1 MAIKKLIIIWG
12 FIGTLIIAVCLLGFT
27 RPAGAETMT
36 CKVSAYIINM
46 ELIPLGDVLGHTVG
60 YNHRKGLVFF
70 ENGEVATYTYWGTL
84 DLIKGRGPF
93 KGYSIFTFA
102 DGSLIVKKMQGVIEP
117 GPKGLPLSVNGTGE
131 FMKGTGRFQ
140 GIKGDFKITGKV
152 LTPFS
157 KEKETRSDIYF
168 DVSGSYTLSP
178 K

>member
-1 MAIKKLIIIWG
+1 VTIKKIVIWS
-12 FIGTLIIAVCLLGFT
+12 FMGTLIIAVCLLGFSWL
-27 RPAGAETMT
+27 AGAETMT

-46 ELIPLGDVLGHTVG
+46 ELIPIGDVQGHAVG
-60 YNHRKGLVFF
+60 YNHRKGLVYF

-84 DLIKGRGPF
+84 DLIKGKGPF

-102 DGSLIVKKMQGVIEP
+102 DGSLIVKRMQGTLEP
-117 GPKGLPLSVNGTGE
+117 GPKLLPISVKGTGE
-131 FMKGTGRFQ
+131 FISGTGRFQ

-168 DVSGSYTLSP
+168 DVSGSYGLP
-178 K
+178 VK

>member
-1 MAIKKLIIIWG
+1 MSIKKFVG
-12 FIGTLIIAVCLLGFT
+12 NVMGTLIIAVSLLGFSQI
-27 RPAGAETMT
+27 AGAETMK

-46 ELIPLGDVLGHTVG
+46 ELLPVGDVEGHTVG

-70 ENGEVATYTYWGTL
+70 ENGEVATYTYGGYL
-84 DLIKGRGPF
+84 DLIKGKGPF
-93 KGYSIFTFA
+93 KGYSIFTFS
-102 DGSLIVKKMQGVIEP
+102 DGSLIVKKMQGVLEP
-117 GPKGLPLSVNGTGE
+117 GPQGLPLSVSGTGE
-131 FMKGTGRFQ
+131 FIKGTGRFQ

-168 DVSGSYTLSP
+168 DMSGSYTLSP

>member
-1 MAIKKLIIIWG
+1 MIPKSG
-12 FIGTLIIAVCLLGFT
+12 
-27 RPAGAETMT
+27 ETMT

-46 ELIPLGDVLGHTVG
+46 ELIPVGDVQGHAVG
-60 YNHRKGLVFF
+60 YNHRKGLVYF

-84 DLIKGRGPF
+84 DLIKGKGSF

-102 DGSLIVKKMQGVIEP
+102 DGFLIVKRMQGTLEP
-117 GPKGLPLSVNGTGE
+117 GPKVLPISVKGTGE
-131 FMKGTGRFQ
+131 FISGTGRFQ

-157 KEKETRSDIYF
+157 KEKETRGDICF
-168 DVSGSYTLSP
+168 DVSGSYTLPP